1 MLKSVFF
8 RQHWWRGHLG
18 TSRTISANIKRIK
31 DDEIPLESNLIEI
44 CNFFVPEVSETQNRS
59 KFMMFRYH
67 R

>member
-31 DDEIPLESNLIEI
+31 DEEIPSQSNLIEI
-44 CNFFVPEVSETQNRS
+44 CSFYVAEAPELLQIYDV
-59 KFMMFRYH
+59 
-67 R
+67 